1 MHVCMYACMYV
12 CMYVCMYAN
21 IYIYIHKAVSDT
33 KRLKLANR
41 RPIDILVFL
50 FGIQVYSMYEVPSQC
65 IPLASMFLN
74 GCLFFGRTIILQ
86 GFVGS
91 DTILNWMY
99 LSISLNTFQ
108 SLLPKLEVLTGLIF
122 PMNHP

>member
-1 MHVCMYACMYV
+1 MHSFGQYV
-12 CMYVCMYAN
+12 
-21 IYIYIHKAVSDT
+21 
-33 KRLKLANR
+33 
-41 RPIDILVFL
+41 FW
-50 FGIQVYSMYEVPSQC
+50 G
-65 IPLASMFLN
+65 
-74 GCLFFGRTIILQ
+74 TIILQ

-108 SLLPKLEVLTGLIF
+108 SLFPKLEVLTGLIF